1 MKHFVILFAVCFALT
16 GFAQGFQ
23 HERVWATYFGDNSM
37 RLADSKIDSE
47 GNIYLVGSVDQ
58 VTFTDSHFSATPNAH
73 QTSYGGGNLD
83 GFLVKISPEGNLL
96 WATYFGGEN
105 DDQVGAVSI
114 GNNNSVFIIGR
125 TGSTQNIAAPGAY
138 QTNLNGVTDT
148 FIAKFSSQ
156 GDRIWSTYYGGIN
169 EDGSSYAII
178 NNSSPSNVTD
188 GISTDDSG
196 NVYCFNYTKSPD
208 LGTPGV
214 FQTTL
219 NGERSYLISK
229 FTDSGQRVWATYYGI
244 NKSRIG
250 GIALSPTGLFV
261 TGVSRDCL
269 AFGPANTYFATPG
282 CHKPDGNCSDV
293 FLSKFSLDGNRVW
306 STYYGATSN
315 ESQVNNS
322 VMVLDDFVYITAAC
336 SDYITSSASVATP
349 GSFQEASPT
358 ENSFT
363 SFLVKFDS
371 EGVRQWGTFVG
382 KNANV
387 TGYIPTQS
395 LSKDS
400 LGNIFV
406 SGFTYMSENIST
418 SGSYQEEITWMN
430 ADSYVVKFSPNG
442 ERQWGTYYG
451 GGINEYSGYVMHH
464 NGDFYIVGMTGS
476 TSNIATPGA
485 FQSGYLNNSVVMN
498 PASNIYI
505 AKFSPSQL
513 STTTFDAFGMVLF
526 PNPNNG
532 SFNIKLP
539 HDNEKYSLEVFDV
552 LGQIV
557 HHQKVVNDGEMIH
570 LSNLKTGIYTVKLM
584 SESQSSQIKKII
596 VR

>member
-1 MKHFVILFAVCFALT
+1 MNK
-16 GFAQGFQ
+16 
-23 HERVWATYFGDNSM
+23 E
-37 RLADSKIDSE
+37 
-47 GNIYLVGSVDQ
+47 
-58 VTFTDSHFSATPNAH
+58 
-73 QTSYGGGNLD
+73 
-83 GFLVKISPEGNLL
+83 
-96 WATYFGGEN
+96 
-105 DDQVGAVSI
+105 
-114 GNNNSVFIIGR
+114 
-125 TGSTQNIAAPGAY
+125 
-138 QTNLNGVTDT
+138 
-148 FIAKFSSQ
+148 
-156 GDRIWSTYYGGIN
+156 
-169 EDGSSYAII
+169 GSSYGQISYSYA
-178 NNSSPSNVTD
+178 ND
-188 GISTDDSG
+188 GICIDAFG
-196 NVYCFNYTKSPD
+196 NVYCYNYTESPD
-208 LGTPGV
+208 LGTSGV

-244 NKSRIG
+244 NKSSIR
-250 GIALSPTGLFV
+250 GIAISATGLFV
-261 TGVSRDCL
+261 TGKSLDCL
-269 AFGPANTYFATPG
+269 AAGPANTYFATPG

-306 STYYGATSN
+306 STYYGATSG
-315 ESQVNNS
+315 EYQVNNS

-336 SDYITSSASVATP
+336 SAYVTSSASVATP

-358 ENSFT
+358 DASFT
-363 SFLVKFDS
+363 SFLIKFDS

-382 KNANV
+382 KNYQE
-387 TGYIPTQS
+387 GFGPTQS
-395 LSKDS
+395 LSKDG
-400 LGNIFV
+400 LGNIYL
-406 SGFTYMSENIST
+406 SGTTNKTENIST

-451 GGINEYSGYVMHH
+451 GGINEYSGNVLHH

-513 STTTFDAFGMVLF
+513 STTTFDASGMVLF

-532 SFNIKLP
+532 SLNIKLP
-539 HDNEKYSLEVFDV
+539 HDNEKYSLEIFDV

-557 HHQKVVNDGEMIH
+557 HHQKVINDGQMIH